1 MPNGIL
7 VLTLYTRISNY
18 KQGERYLGIQKYSV
32 IVKSEK
38 YTFGGDLWFA
48 FIRHATLPYISLR
61 QLFKEKA
68 YTERLNNLPNIPHP
82 A

>member
-18 KQGERYLGIQKYSV
+18 KHRVKKYLGIQKYNV
-32 IVKSEK
+32 IVKSRK

-48 FIRHATLPYISLR
+48 FIRHATLPYISLQ

-68 YTERLNNLPNIPHP
+68 
-82 A
+82 